1 MFAKQKKAKLA
12 GNNYSGATL
21 PPYALYHSGTPM
33 PTSDYAVQE
42 AWCRRALASC
52 PDVKGESE
60 REREREREGEKE
72 RERERERGRE
82 RERERESDKGDLAD
96 LSFKGSRSGP
106 WLYSLQLALKWN
118 LEFRF

>member
-1 MFAKQKKAKLA
+1 
-12 GNNYSGATL
+12 L

-82 RERERESDKGDLAD
+82 RERERERAIKETLRTLVLRDRGQDPG
-96 LSFKGSRSGP
+96 FT
-106 WLYSLQLALKWN
+106 
-118 LEFRF
+118 RFS